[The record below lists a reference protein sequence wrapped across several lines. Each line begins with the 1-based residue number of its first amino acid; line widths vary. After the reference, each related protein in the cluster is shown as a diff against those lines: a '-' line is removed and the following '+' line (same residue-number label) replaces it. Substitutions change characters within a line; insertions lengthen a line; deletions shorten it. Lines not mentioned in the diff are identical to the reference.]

1 MTTGSVWGRG
11 TLEPHTCVED
21 VMVLVVVLL
30 LVVLLCGLAGRV
42 VVVTGVA
49 GGGAGGCC
57 WCCFCGGWRA
67 AALRVQGVQGYLMG
81 WAAGGGG

>member
-1 MTTGSVWGRG
+1 
-11 TLEPHTCVED
+11 
-21 VMVLVVVLL
+21 MVLVVVLL

-67 AALRVQGVQGYLMG
+67 AALPVQGVGRRAGVRVVVGNG
-81 WAAGGGG
+81 WRRRWRRG